1 MDLLFESTDDE
12 TRELHDLEQHGEI
25 VEDDGNA
32 IRAWG
37 RSKIVM
43 RSLNW
48 KIASVRTDSAMTSQG
63 GDIGMVQRRRAGGRD
78 EEEKK
83 DGGAVHLER

>member
-1 MDLLFESTDDE
+1 MDLLFESTEDE
-12 TRELHDLEQHGEI
+12 TRAMHDLEQHGEV
-25 VEDDGNA
+25 VEDEGNA
-32 IRAWG
+32 TRAWG

-63 GDIGMVQRRRAGGRD
+63 DDTGMVQRRRAGRRD

-83 DGGAVHLER
+83 DGGAVHVER